1 MAESLERSRRKW
13 VSEGIFEKFWTKPQ
27 KRRAKDPPSA
37 EELRN
42 PPKECMTKIG
52 QCTITIEPHAFDA
65 IMYTVKDMTPKA
77 PLPPPPQ
84 PLYRPIIQYG
94 PPNGIIPQHQPHQSP
109 QIHQQHTPMQM
120 PPQSPFI
127 NGTGTPQKPQPQS
140 PANTYKPMAGAST
153 PTSHPPPNTPRQ
165 SPAPSPAPA
174 KSSDPVIQMLAERA
188 ATDPDLKALMR
199 IVADGKATP
208 EELRKFQAHIDE
220 LTEILRRREREAF
233 AAQEA
238 RAKAQQNA
246 PPQSPRTQTPGQ
258 PQPIQMAN
266 KPALQAPSPVT
277 ARPIQ
282 SPAQQRQYPAP
293 SPQYQPPL
301 PQPQPQALR
310 SKGPP
315 PKPDISGVVFEFVG
329 GNGDRYSFP
338 KYSILEYLPGGQVIA
353 SFLIVR
359 KGSAA
364 DAKCYDPSLDYYQPV
379 TIRLWTNG
387 NSKQLET
394 LRKVVKPQEE
404 VRRYMDD
411 VMDNMTRAEYVLLA
425 MRLPRDKGEGGGSG
439 HGTPN
444 LEKEKEN
451 EGESAQLPT
460 TDVLWNTSAYEVA
473 RPAKKKKVERLLT
486 EEEKYQNFIKSVSEH
501 A

>member
-1 MAESLERSRRKW
+1 
-13 VSEGIFEKFWTKPQ
+13 
-27 KRRAKDPPSA
+27 
-37 EELRN
+37 
-42 PPKECMTKIG
+42 
-52 QCTITIEPHAFDA
+52 
-65 IMYTVKDMTPKA
+65 
-77 PLPPPPQ
+77 
-84 PLYRPIIQYG
+84 
-94 PPNGIIPQHQPHQSP
+94 
-109 QIHQQHTPMQM
+109 
-120 PPQSPFI
+120 
-127 NGTGTPQKPQPQS
+127 
-140 PANTYKPMAGAST
+140 
-153 PTSHPPPNTPRQ
+153 
-165 SPAPSPAPA
+165 
-174 KSSDPVIQMLAERA
+174 MLAERA

-238 RAKAQQNA
+238 RAKAQQQSGGV
-246 PPQSPRTQTPGQ
+246 PQSPRTQVPTQ
-258 PQPIQMAN
+258 PLQMAN
-266 KPALQAPSPVT
+266 KPALQAPTPVT
-277 ARPIQ
+277 ARPLQ
-282 SPAQQRQYPAP
+282 SPAQQRQYSAP
-293 SPQYQPPL
+293 SPQYQPPA

-315 PKPDISGVVFEFVG
+315 VKPDISGVVFEFVG

-425 MRLPRDKGEGGGSG
+425 MRLPRDKGEGNSG
-439 HGTPN
+439 TAAPKEGT
-444 LEKEKEN
+444 EKEN
-451 EGESAQLPT
+451 EEESAQLPT

-473 RPAKKKKVERLLT
+473 KPTKKKKVERLLT